1 MMTATAKL
9 KRKRPLCA
17 GPAYNVGLETLIL
30 PWPPVA
36 APELRLS
43 MYPRPTIAP
52 MIRENCCQAPTRT
65 AGESEDSNV
74 RNVVE
79 DGTVRFLLLKYRFLI
94 AESPFKFVQ
103 SVEVSSA
110 AQDFICFNAWLWRIT
125 HPRAFSHR
133 DGSLRQPVGD
143 RLAKDARDSP
153 ITALVARNKM
163 A

>member
-1 MMTATAKL
+1 MNL
-9 KRKRPLCA
+9 
-17 GPAYNVGLETLIL
+17 VGTRSTL
-30 PWPPVA
+30 PSA
-36 APELRLS
+36 LRGQNRVTVLIYRHIPDVTTWA
-43 MYPRPTIAP
+43 MYPRRSIAP

-65 AGESEDSNV
+65 AGESEESSV

-79 DGTVRFLLLKYRFLI
+79 DGTVRFLLLKYRSLI
-94 AESPFKFVQ
+94 AESPLKFIQ

-125 HPRAFSHR
+125 HPRAEPF
-133 DGSLRQPVGD
+133 GCLRQPVGD

>member
-1 MMTATAKL
+1 MNL
-9 KRKRPLCA
+9 
-17 GPAYNVGLETLIL
+17 VGTRSTL
-30 PWPPVA
+30 PSA
-36 APELRLS
+36 LRGQNRVTVLIYRHIPDVTTWA
-43 MYPRPTIAP
+43 MYPRRSIAP

-65 AGESEDSNV
+65 AGESQESNV

-94 AESPFKFVQ
+94 AVSPSKCVQ

-125 HPRAFSHR
+125 HPRAFCHR